1 MSRSRSALRRNFER
15 QVTVY
20 RVQQDE
26 VGQKLQIT
34 EEEARQ
40 YYLSHQ
46 SEFVEPATVTLREI
60 SVEIPTAT
68 KGGQAGINVAQDDA
82 AQNKAEEIRA
92 RVSAGEDFAKVAS
105 EVSTAPSK
113 SNGGLIG
120 PIATKELSPAMKDLL
135 TKMKPGEVSQPIRAS
150 KSFQIYKLEK
160 MTTPTTQPFES
171 VRDLVA
177 EKVYGARQQSEVRRF
192 LGRLRGQALIVWKND
207 ELKKAY
213 DEQLRAEETSGGG
226 H

>member
-1 MSRSRSALRRNFER
+1 MPWKRN
-15 QVTVY
+15 
-20 RVQQDE
+20 VQLAE
-26 VGQKLQIT
+26 TIT
-34 EEEARQ
+34 
-40 YYLSHQ
+40 
-46 SEFVEPATVTLREI
+46 
-60 SVEIPTAT
+60 
-68 KGGQAGINVAQDDA
+68 A
-82 AQNKAEEIRA
+82 AIKACTRP
-92 RVSAGEDFAKVAS
+92 
-105 EVSTAPSK
+105 PS
-113 SNGGLIG
+113 
-120 PIATKELSPAMKDLL
+120 
-135 TKMKPGEVSQPIRAS
+135 RAS

-213 DEQLRAEETSGGG
+213 DEQIRAEETPGGG